1 MYIASFGRGDIVGKS
16 FPKGEREETSIFG
29 INETLCG
36 WSESKRDQVSVG
48 DEEFCTGHK
57 KCELSSNK
65 QRKQLKE

>member
-48 DEEFCTGHK
+48 DEEFCTGIRSV
-57 KCELSSNK
+57 SSL
-65 QRKQLKE
+65 RISKENN